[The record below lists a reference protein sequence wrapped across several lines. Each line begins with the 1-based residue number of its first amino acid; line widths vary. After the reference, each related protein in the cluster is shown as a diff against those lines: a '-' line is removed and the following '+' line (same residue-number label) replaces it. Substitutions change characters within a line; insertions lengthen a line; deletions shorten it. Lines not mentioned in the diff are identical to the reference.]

1 MHRMA
6 TIPLEQHRRR
16 AMQRSTMVQLT
27 VGISLAALL
36 VMAVVLPSEAQV
48 RRLVFASAG
57 LNESN
62 RFWTIPRPSH
72 LQYDPFLETLL
83 DVDPETG
90 AYLPRLAEKW
100 DATPD
105 MNEC

>member
-6 TIPLEQHRRR
+6 TIPLAQHRRR
-16 AMQRSTMVQLT
+16 TMQRSTLVQLT
-27 VGISLAALL
+27 VGIALAVLMVL
-36 VMAVVLPSEAQV
+36 AVVLPSEAQV

-83 DVDPETG
+83 DLDPETG
-90 AYLPRLAEKW
+90 AYIPAWQEKG
-100 DATPD
+100 AT
-105 MNEC
+105 